1 MRISVLLFACAV
13 LLVGLDLRARLAAS
27 QSPDSSR
34 RADIYHDGWIDL
46 NKNGRMDIYENPK
59 APIDQRIDD
68 LLRQMNVDEKTCQTA
83 TLYGVGRGR
92 TGQEPPMKDELPTAE
107 WKQHLWKD
115 GIANIDEHLN
125 GVGPNGKS
133 IYATDIVKHAWAM
146 NEVQRFFIEQTRLG
160 VPVDFTN
167 EGLRGLAFSKATSFP
182 SELGQGHTWDKEL
195 ISQIG
200 RITADEARALGYTNV
215 YAPTLDVSRDQRWGR
230 IEDTYGEDPYLV
242 SRLGVEMTRA
252 MQKNYQIVS
261 TAKHFA
267 VYSIAKGAREGQ
279 ARTDPQATPHEVE
292 NIFLP
297 PFKAAIKEGGL
308 LGIMSSYNDYDGVPV
323 TGSHYWL
330 TERLRNEFGFRGY
343 VVSDSAAVEYLYNKH
358 GVAADMKDAVRQSI
372 EAGLNVKTN
381 FTPPDDFVLPLRE
394 LVKEGKVSMKTLDD
408 RVRDVLRVKFILGL
422 FDHPYIQDT
431 ARADKIVN
439 SPEHQQVALR
449 AARESIV
456 LLKNEANALPLRKD
470 IRSIAV
476 IGPNADDDSLT
487 RYRYGPNQVN
497 GITVLQGI
505 KNKLGDQV
513 KVNYAKG
520 CDVTDEH
527 WPQTEVLPEP
537 LTDKER
543 GEIAKAV
550 EAAKKSDVAVVV
562 LGDSPNT
569 VGETA
574 SRTSLD
580 LPGRQVDLVQAVHA
594 TGKPVVVVVLNGR
607 PMSINWVD
615 KYVPGI
621 IEAWFPGAQGGTAIA
636 DVLFGD
642 YNPGGKL
649 TVTFPKTVGQIPY
662 NFPTKPNAQWEGEKT
677 RVNGALYFFGHG
689 LSYTTFAYSSLRI
702 NPKLVSQA
710 GASVN
715 VNRRG
720 TSPTNRG
727 IPRGTID
734 SEGRPLSVIVTC
746 DVTNTGSRAGD
757 EVVQLYTHELV
768 TTVTTYEKNLR
779 GFERIHLNPG
789 QTQTVSFTLTRD
801 DLALWD
807 RQMHFVVE
815 PGKFKV
821 MIGSGSEDIRL
832 TGQFEVTR

>member
-1 MRISVLLFACAV
+1 VHVKKTLTIALLLSCGLAV
-13 LLVGLDLRARLAAS
+13 GITDTPTESATKLQLQNRK
-27 QSPDSSR
+27 
-34 RADIYHDGWIDL
+34 DIYHTGWIDL
-46 NKNGRMDIYENPK
+46 NKNGRLDVYENPN
-59 APIDQRIDD
+59 ALLEQRVND
-68 LLRQMNVDEKTCQTA
+68 LLSQMNIDEKTCQTA

-92 TGQEPPMKDELPTAE
+92 TGQKAPMEDELPTPE
-107 WKQHLWKD
+107 WKTNKLWTD

-133 IYATDIVKHAWAM
+133 IYATDIGKHVWAM
-146 NEVQRFFIEQTRLG
+146 NEVQRFFVEDTRLG
-160 VPVDFTN
+160 IPVDFTN
-167 EGLRGLAFSKATSFP
+167 EGLRGLAFSNATSFP
-182 SELGQGHTWDKEL
+182 SELGQGHTWDKDL

-200 RITADEARALGYTNV
+200 RITADEARSLGYTNV

-242 SRLGVEMTRA
+242 SRLGVEMAKA
-252 MQKNYQIVS
+252 MQKDHKVVS

-292 NIFLP
+292 SIFLP
-297 PFKAAIKEGGL
+297 PFKAAIKEAGI
-308 LGIMSSYNDYDGVPV
+308 LGVMSSYNDYDGTPV

-330 TERLRNEFGFRGY
+330 TDRLRTEFGFRGY

-358 GVAADMKDAVRQSI
+358 GVATDMKDAVRQSI

-422 FDHPYIQDT
+422 LDHPYVES
-431 ARADKIVN
+431 ASRAEQIVN
-439 SPEHQQVALR
+439 SAAHQAVALR

-456 LLKNEANALPLRKD
+456 LLKNERSALPLSKQ
-470 IRSIAV
+470 IHSIAV
-476 IGPNADDDSLT
+476 IGPNADDDSLV
-487 RYRYGPNQVN
+487 RYRYGPNQVT
-497 GITVLQGI
+497 GVTVLAGI
-505 KNKLGDQV
+505 KSKLGDRV

-520 CDVTDEH
+520 CEVVDEH
-527 WPQTEVLPEP
+527 WPQTEILPEP
-537 LTDKER
+537 LTDKEKD
-543 GEIAKAV
+543 EIAKAV

-562 LGDSPNT
+562 LGDSLNT

-580 LPGRQVDLVQAVHA
+580 LPGRQLDLVQAVYA
-594 TGKPVVVVVLNGR
+594 TGKPTIVVLLNGR
-607 PMSINWVD
+607 PMSINWID

-642 YNPGGKL
+642 YNPAGKL
-649 TVTFPKTVGQIPY
+649 TVTFPRTVGQIPY

-689 LSYTTFAYSSLRI
+689 LSYTTFKYSNLTITPDMVAASAPLKGRGS
-702 NPKLVSQA
+702 NPKAREISI
-710 GASVN
+710 N
-715 VNRRG
+715 V
-720 TSPTNRG
+720 T
-727 IPRGTID
+727 
-734 SEGRPLSVIVTC
+734 VTC
-746 DVTNTGSRAGD
+746 DVTNTGSREGD
-757 EVVQLYTHELV
+757 EVVQLYTRQLV
-768 TTVTTYEKNLR
+768 SSVTTYEKNLR
-779 GFERIHLNPG
+779 GFERIHLRPG
-789 QTQTVSFTLTRD
+789 ETRTVTFTLTRD

-821 MIGSGSEDIRL
+821 MIGSGSEDIRVNGEF
-832 TGQFEVTR
+832 TIR

>member
-1 MRISVLLFACAV
+1 MKIIFWLGAVLILISVISFSPATAENSI
-13 LLVGLDLRARLAAS
+13 AA
-27 QSPDSSR
+27 QSTTN
-34 RADIYHDGWIDL
+34 AGGIYHSGWIDL
-46 NKNGRMDIYENPK
+46 NKNGRMDVYENPK
-59 APIDQRIDD
+59 APIDRRVDD
-68 LLRQMNVDEKTCQTA
+68 LLRQMNLDEKTCQTA

-92 TGQEPPMKDELPTAE
+92 TGLEPPMKDELPTPE

-133 IYATDIVKHAWAM
+133 LYATDIRKHVWAM

-160 VPVDFTN
+160 IPVDFTN
-167 EGLRGLAFSKATSFP
+167 EGLRGLAFSTATSFP
-182 SELGQGHTWDKEL
+182 SELGQGHTWDKQL
-195 ISQIG
+195 ISEIG
-200 RITADEARALGYTNV
+200 RITADEARSLGYTNV

-242 SRLGVEMTRA
+242 SRLGVEMAKA
-252 MQKNYQIVS
+252 MQRNYQVVS

-292 NIFLP
+292 SIFLP
-297 PFKAAIKEGGL
+297 PFKAAFKEAGI
-308 LGIMSSYNDYDGVPV
+308 LGVMSSYNDYDGAPV

-422 FDHPYIQDT
+422 FDHPYVENAD
-431 ARADKIVN
+431 RAEQIVN

-456 LLKNEANALPLRKD
+456 LLKNDRGSLPLSKE
-470 IRSIAV
+470 IPSIAV
-476 IGPNADDDSLT
+476 VGPNADDDNLT
-487 RYRYGPNQVN
+487 RYRYGPNAVK
-497 GITVLQGI
+497 GVTVLEGI
-505 KNKLGDQV
+505 KAKLGGRV

-520 CDVTDEH
+520 CDATNDH
-527 WPQTEVLPEP
+527 WPETEVLPEP
-537 LTDKER
+537 LTEKEKD
-543 GEIAKAV
+543 EIAKAV
-550 EAAKKSDVAVVV
+550 EAAKKSAVAVVV

-580 LPGRQVDLVQAVHA
+580 LPGRQLDLVQAVYA
-594 TGKPVVVVVLNGR
+594 TGKPTIVVLLNGR
-607 PMSINWVD
+607 PMSINWIN
-615 KYVPGI
+615 KFVPGI
-621 IEAWFPGAQGGTAIA
+621 IEGWFPGAQGGTAIA

-662 NFPTKPNAQWEGEKT
+662 NFPTKPSAQWEGEKT

-689 LSYTTFAYSSLRI
+689 LSYTTFAYSNLRI
-702 NPKLVSQA
+702 NPAMVSVPA
-710 GASVN
+710 AAVN
-715 VNRRG
+715 G
-720 TSPTNRG
+720 SGG
-727 IPRGTID
+727 ITTI
-734 SEGRPLSVIVTC
+734 TC
-746 DVTNTGSRAGD
+746 DVSNTGSREGD
-757 EVVQLYTHELV
+757 EVVQLYIHELV
-768 TTVTTYEKNLR
+768 TSVTTYEKNLR
-779 GFERIHLNPG
+779 GFERIHLKPG
-789 QTQTVSFTLTRD
+789 ETKTISFTLRRD
-801 DLALWD
+801 DLGLWN
-807 RQMHFVVE
+807 RQMQYVIE

-832 TGQFEVTR
+832 NGQFEVSRSK

>member
-1 MRISVLLFACAV
+1 MRRVQIVILLAG
-13 LLVGLDLRARLAAS
+13 LLAS
-27 QSPDSSR
+27 LNFSLPAQQQQKQN
-34 RADIYHDGWIDL
+34 IYHDGWIDL
-46 NKNGRMDIYENPK
+46 NKNGRMDVYENPK
-59 APIDQRIDD
+59 APIDKRIDD
-68 LLRQMNVDEKTCQTA
+68 LLSQMTVDEKTCQTA

-92 TGQEPPMKDELPTAE
+92 SGAEPPMKDELPTPE
-107 WKQHLWKD
+107 WKNKIWKD

-125 GVGPNGKS
+125 GIGPNGKS
-133 IYATDIVKHAWAM
+133 IYATDIKKHVWAM
-146 NEVQRFFIEQTRLG
+146 NEVQRFFIEETRLG
-160 VPVDFTN
+160 IPVDFTQ
-167 EGLRGLAFSKATSFP
+167 EGLRGVAAYTATSFP

-195 ISQIG
+195 ISEIG
-200 RITADEARALGYTNV
+200 RIEADEARALGYTNV

-242 SRLGVEMTRA
+242 SRLGVEMAKA
-252 MQKNYQIVS
+252 MQKDFRVAS

-267 VYSIAKGAREGQ
+267 IYSIGKGAREGQ
-279 ARTDPQATPHEVE
+279 ARTDPQATLHEVE

-297 PFKAAIKEGGL
+297 PFKAAIKEAGI
-308 LGIMSSYNDYDGVPV
+308 LGVMSSYNDYDGIPV

-330 TERLRNEFGFRGY
+330 TERLRNDFGFRGY

-358 GVAADMKDAVRQSI
+358 GVATDMKDAVRQSI

-381 FTPPDDFVLPLRE
+381 FTPPDDFILPLRA

-408 RVRDVLRVKFILGL
+408 RVRDVLRVKFILGM
-422 FDHPYIQDT
+422 FDHPYVED
-431 ARADKIVN
+431 ADYAAKTVN
-439 SPEHQQVALR
+439 SSEHQQVALR

-456 LLKNEANALPLRKD
+456 LLKNDRNALPLSKELH
-470 IRSIAV
+470 SIAV

-487 RYRYGPNQVN
+487 RYRYGPNGVK
-497 GITVLQGI
+497 GTTVLQGI
-505 KNKLGDQV
+505 KNKLGDKV
-513 KVNYAKG
+513 KINYAKG
-520 CDVTDEH
+520 CEVTNEH
-527 WPQTEVLPEP
+527 WPETEVLPEP
-537 LTDKER
+537 LTQKEKE
-543 GEIAKAV
+543 EIAKAV
-550 EAAKKSDVAVVV
+550 EAAKNSDVAVVV

-580 LPGRQVDLVQAVHA
+580 LPGRQLDLVQAVYA
-594 TGKPVVVVVLNGR
+594 TGKPVVVVLLNGR
-607 PMSINWVD
+607 PMSINWVN

-662 NFPTKPNAQWEGEKT
+662 NFPTKPSAQWEGERT

-689 LSYTTFAYSSLRI
+689 LSYTTFTYSNLKITPQVGR
-702 NPKLVSQA
+702 VST
-710 GASVN
+710 ASGSDRVN
-715 VNRRG
+715 TTLNG
-720 TSPTNRG
+720 SN
-727 IPRGTID
+727 ITIT
-734 SEGRPLSVIVTC
+734 L
-746 DVTNTGSRAGD
+746 DVTNTGSREGD

-768 TTVTTYEKNLR
+768 ASVTTYEKNLR
-779 GFERIHLNPG
+779 GFERIHLKPG
-789 QTQTVSFTLTRD
+789 EMKTVTFILKGE

-821 MIGSGSEDIRL
+821 MIGSASEDIRL
-832 TGQFEVTR
+832 TGEFEIVAGGR